1 MVKLEA
7 KNYKFGSNYPGSSM
21 FVEELFSLITL
32 QTYPCNNDRIFE
44 T

>member
-1 MVKLEA
+1 MTMTMKQ
-7 KNYKFGSNYPGSSM
+7 KTGSDHYGILM

-32 QTYPCNNDRIFE
+32 KIYPCKNGRIFK